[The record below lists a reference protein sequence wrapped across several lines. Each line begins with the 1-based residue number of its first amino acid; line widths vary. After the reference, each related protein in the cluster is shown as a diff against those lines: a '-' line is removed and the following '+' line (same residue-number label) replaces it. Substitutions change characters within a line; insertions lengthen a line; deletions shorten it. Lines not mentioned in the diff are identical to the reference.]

1 MESGCLLE
9 FEICDTGFDPRGH
22 GLGMLLGRGL
32 RTGGEPYYLVEAI
45 TADTPELEAWVRGA
59 LQAPNGVAICVGPA
73 PDVDLSGEVCY
84 IMPVEMVR
92 VVSQEEALRGWGGA
106 KLLEFLRGRDAR
118 RRAPAAAPP
127 AETVAR
133 PRVDAVPLRDAAEP
147 EMRRVRELE
156 AELLGGGSSRRR
168 DGRPREMPSLAVLPA
183 FPPVPPRV
191 AAEPRDDAA
200 VGGGTATPLA
210 WGGVCGPG
218 LLQGRRR
225 GRPEGLRGQGAHS
238 PGAAL
243 CPPWH
248 SGDTPCSAADPS
260 RAPRSVR
267 PGGAFRLRGRW
278 AGRRPQAPSEEG
290 EAEEEEEEVEA
301 QAKQLRVLAGRLF
314 YELTDRL

>member
-1 MESGCLLE
+1 MRPVAPRRRIAMKGPPRPADLAADGARPPALRRRRPAEELLRGGWYDSCRCPGALPTLVASMESGCLLE

-168 DGRPREMPSLAVLPA
+168 DDRPREMPSLAVLPA
-183 FPPVPPRV
+183 
-191 AAEPRDDAA
+191 
-200 VGGGTATPLA
+200 
-210 WGGVCGPG
+210 
-218 LLQGRRR
+218 
-225 GRPEGLRGQGAHS
+225 
-238 PGAAL
+238 
-243 CPPWH
+243 
-248 SGDTPCSAADPS
+248 GDI
-260 RAPRSVR
+260 
-267 PGGAFRLRGRW
+267 
-278 AGRRPQAPSEEG
+278 
-290 EAEEEEEEVEA
+290 
-301 QAKQLRVLAGRLF
+301 
-314 YELTDRL
+314 